1 MDGRRAQA
9 ARNDTAIL
17 EAARAVYAA
26 DPEAPIA
33 AVAARAGVGISAL
46 YRRYPSKEELLRKL
60 CGDGLRESIA
70 AAEAALADDGDAWKV
85 FRRYMTRVVE
95 ADAHTLSFRLA
106 IALEKDSEALWQDA
120 TKAQDLRERVFK
132 RAQKGGAV
140 RADAVPEDSA
150 TSSSSCPRSAGRA
163 RSARRSCASA
173 TSRSS
178 STACARARRRSSSR
192 ARRRAC
198 GTARAL
204 KRTASRFATADRGK
218 TVCMDIGR
226 TALRLVIG
234 PLFVGHGTQKLFG
247 WFGGHGLDATAGM
260 FEGKLGLK
268 PGKRHATAAGAS
280 EAIGGALLTVGAL
293 TPVAAGL
300 ITGTMIT
307 AIRKVHAPNGPWV
320 TQGGYEYNAVL
331 IAAVLALTADG
342 PGRPSVDAAAFPR
355 LKGDALALAT
365 FAAAAAASAY
375 LTADRSEPAAD
386 EVPGEEQVTAPRQ
399 ERFAREPADVP
410 AASSN

>member
-1 MDGRRAQA
+1 
-9 ARNDTAIL
+9 
-17 EAARAVYAA
+17 
-26 DPEAPIA
+26 
-33 AVAARAGVGISAL
+33 
-46 YRRYPSKEELLRKL
+46 
-60 CGDGLRESIA
+60 
-70 AAEAALADDGDAWKV
+70 
-85 FRRYMTRVVE
+85 
-95 ADAHTLSFRLA
+95 
-106 IALEKDSEALWQDA
+106 
-120 TKAQDLRERVFK
+120 
-132 RAQKGGAV
+132 
-140 RADAVPEDSA
+140 
-150 TSSSSCPRSAGRA
+150 
-163 RSARRSCASA
+163 
-173 TSRSS
+173 
-178 STACARARRRSSSR
+178 
-192 ARRRAC
+192 
-198 GTARAL
+198 
-204 KRTASRFATADRGK
+204 
-218 TVCMDIGR
+218 MDIGR

-247 WFGGHGLDATAGM
+247 WFGGHGLEDTAGF

-307 AIRKVHAPNGPWV
+307 AIRKVHAPNGPWS
-320 TQGGYEYNAVL
+320 TNGGYEYNAVL

-399 ERFAREPADVP
+399 ERFARESADVP

>member
-1 MDGRRAQA
+1 
-9 ARNDTAIL
+9 
-17 EAARAVYAA
+17 
-26 DPEAPIA
+26 
-33 AVAARAGVGISAL
+33 
-46 YRRYPSKEELLRKL
+46 
-60 CGDGLRESIA
+60 
-70 AAEAALADDGDAWKV
+70 
-85 FRRYMTRVVE
+85 
-95 ADAHTLSFRLA
+95 
-106 IALEKDSEALWQDA
+106 
-120 TKAQDLRERVFK
+120 
-132 RAQKGGAV
+132 
-140 RADAVPEDSA
+140 
-150 TSSSSCPRSAGRA
+150 
-163 RSARRSCASA
+163 
-173 TSRSS
+173 
-178 STACARARRRSSSR
+178 
-192 ARRRAC
+192 
-198 GTARAL
+198 
-204 KRTASRFATADRGK
+204 
-218 TVCMDIGR
+218 MDIGR

-247 WFGGHGLDATAGM
+247 WFGGHGLEGTAGF

-307 AIRKVHAPNGPWV
+307 AIRKVHAPNGPWS
-320 TQGGYEYNAVL
+320 TNGGYEYNAVL
-331 IAAVLALTADG
+331 VAAVLALTADG

-365 FAAAAAASAY
+365 FAAAAAGAAY

-399 ERFAREPADVP
+399 ERFARESADVP